1 MNYSELRQIYPNFVY
16 RDFHIEEND
25 NEFKI
30 TYDFEIEGL
39 EAFNPTY
46 SIPKRGTQS
55 FHDKR
60 IVRELVFSL
69 GLVECISYWKITC
82 SPNLIIQCGALN
94 HEQIQW
100 WKKLYFHGLGEF
112 FYINQINPKFDDF
125 VSIQSVGDKI
135 SGNHLIQNYDGQLVP
150 VGGGKDSFVSLEI
163 LKSLYDQNDAFVI
176 NKVMSAIHASE
187 AAGYKDKLIYVS
199 RTLDPRMLELN
210 KKGYLNGHTPFSA
223 MVAFASTLAAVLN
236 QKRYICLSNEAS
248 ANESTVLNDTV
259 NHQYSKSYEFE
270 KDFNEYSQKYL
281 LPEIEYFS
289 LLRPLSELQIAK
301 IFSLT
306 PQYHSVFKS
315 CNVGSKQEIWCCHCA
330 KCLFVYLL
338 MAAYLSDEECISIFK
353 EDMLNNAELFPIF
366 MELCGLSENKPFECV
381 GTREEV
387 VSAISL
393 GIEQRLQTNQKLGI
407 LYQMYLEK
415 VGAIDLVSLNDI
427 KEEWNGEHQIPEH
440 LLQLVK
446 NKVEESFK

>member
-39 EAFNPTY
+39 EIFNPTY
-46 SIPKRGTQS
+46 SIPKRGMQS

-281 LPEIEYFS
+281 VPEIEYFS

-301 IFSLT
+301 IFSMCKD
-306 PQYHSVFKS
+306 YHLVFKS
-315 CNVGSKQEIWCCHCA
+315 CNVGSKQEIWCNHCA
-330 KCLFVYLL
+330 KCLFVYIL
-338 MAAYLSDEECISIFK
+338 MAAYLDDEDCISIFG
-353 EDMLNNAELFPIF
+353 EDLLNNADLYPLL
-366 MELCGLSENKPFECV
+366 MELCGLSDNKPFECV

-387 VSAISL
+387 QVALAL
-393 GIEQRLQTNQKLGI
+393 GIRRRKENRKPLGC
-407 LYQMYLEK
+407 LYMMYLDQVIE
-415 VGAIDLVSLNDI
+415 VSMVNI
-427 KEEWNGEHQIPEH
+427 NAVKNEWNNEHQIPSH
-440 LLQLVK
+440 LLKLVK
-446 NKVEESFK
+446 EKVEEAFQ